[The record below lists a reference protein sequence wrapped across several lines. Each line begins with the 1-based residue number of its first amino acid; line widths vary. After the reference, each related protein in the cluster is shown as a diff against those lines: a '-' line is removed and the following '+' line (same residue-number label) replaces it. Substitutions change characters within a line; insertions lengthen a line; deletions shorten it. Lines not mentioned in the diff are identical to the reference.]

1 MERHSSGLCGEGSRY
16 LFVRRNALKII
27 VFLAT
32 LILVPPALIFGGEA
46 DSIIKQQK
54 KNKVEVENE
63 KKRKRE
69 ATEQC
74 INEVTKIVASRMKE
88 LMDKGVEFKKNPGV
102 AYYKNING
110 KKHAVIIEQG
120 MNPFAKEATTF
131 LVRNS
136 MLDNKLLVLQYP
148 PFEEGFRMRIGFQ
161 PKKGEAM
168 YVGLWHYRDEGL
180 EVNIYREGFKFK
192 SLDVDEIKRKQ
203 DEIGGAVI
211 NRIYD
216 SIDNIRK
223 ETEAKNKKERERKA
237 LEQRFNEVTKIVAS
251 EIKKLMDKGMKF
263 KKISNPYLSPVSSIF
278 AGRLLVEKGCC
289 KIAFQPEGGRLIEIE
304 IGFVLG
310 SDYDGKKW
318 DLRTFSL
325 LEEWVTRTIVFDS
338 IYDIGEVVKRRDE
351 INENIVKM
359 IEAAIKHGDK

>member
-1 MERHSSGLCGEGSRY
+1 M
-16 LFVRRNALKII
+16 KII

-32 LILVPPALIFGGEA
+32 LILVPPALIFGSEV
-46 DSIIKQQK
+46 DNIVKQQK
-54 KNKVEVENE
+54 KNKVAVENE

-74 INEVTKIVASRMKE
+74 INEVTKIIASRMKE

-120 MNPFAKEATTF
+120 FNPFAKEATTF

-136 MLDNKLLVLQYP
+136 MLDNRLLVLQYP
-148 PFEEGFRMRIGFQ
+148 PFEGGFRMRIGFQ

-168 YVGLWHYRDEGL
+168 YAGLWHYRDKGL
-180 EVNIYREGFKFK
+180 EVNIGREGFEFD
-192 SLDVDEIKRKQ
+192 SLDVDEIKKRE
-203 DEIGGAVI
+203 DEIGGAVL

-216 SIDNIRK
+216 SIDKIRK

-263 KKISNPYLSPVSSIF
+263 KKISNPYLPPLPGF
-278 AGRLLVEKGCC
+278 AGRLLVEKSCC
-289 KIAFQPEGGRLIEIE
+289 KIAFQPEGGRLIEME

-338 IYDIGEVVKRRDE
+338 IYDIAEVGKKRDE

-359 IEAAIKHGDK
+359 IEAAIKHDNK